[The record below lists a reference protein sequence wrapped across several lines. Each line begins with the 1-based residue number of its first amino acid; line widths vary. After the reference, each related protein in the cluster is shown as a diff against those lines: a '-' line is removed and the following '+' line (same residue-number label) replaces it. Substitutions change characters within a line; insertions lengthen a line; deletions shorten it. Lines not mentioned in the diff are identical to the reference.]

1 MLARDRGCHSDD
13 GVVPVNS
20 RGRDDS
26 RRALIE
32 AGALMSYAPSYLAM
46 HRAAA
51 DFADRIIKGSSP
63 DECPSSNR
71 PRLKLVLYL
80 KAARGGEIMGADFDP
95 SLPLTP
101 LLSAREDQSSG

>member
-1 MLARDRGCHSDD
+1 
-13 GVVPVNS
+13 
-20 RGRDDS
+20 
-26 RRALIE
+26 
-32 AGALMSYAPSYLAM
+32 MSYAPSYLAM

-63 DECPSSNR
+63 DECPSSSR
-71 PRLKLVLYL
+71 PRLKLVLNL